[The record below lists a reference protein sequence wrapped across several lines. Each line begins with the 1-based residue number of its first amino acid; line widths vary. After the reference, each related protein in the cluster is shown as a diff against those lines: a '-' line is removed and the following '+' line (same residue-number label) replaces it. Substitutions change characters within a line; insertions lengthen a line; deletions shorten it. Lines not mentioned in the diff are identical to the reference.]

1 MSQFFFFSSKHPITG
16 GSYLSGELTP
26 GKVITTSEPAV
37 SLYYYSPLDSTR
49 DYPADRG
56 FSLFASFTPLL
67 PHPQDEEDEVVGVGT
82 AGCLTAIGKYLPR
95 QQHEA
100 FVPNC
105 GADFLNSSGVL
116 KSPNYPANY
125 SGNLRCRWTVYAPG
139 ATRMGIVVEVETEA
153 YFDKLF
159 VLRSEQEGCRP
170 LAKGGESIVLEEG
183 GESIVLKEG
192 RMSIVMEEG
201 GESFVLEEGM
211 MSIVME
217 EGGDS
222 IVVEEGGESTVLE
235 EGGESIVLEE
245 GGESIAL
252 EEGGVFYLSSNAFSV
267 YFFSDETVAAQGFRI
282 FWYAIEV

>member
-1 MSQFFFFSSKHPITG
+1 M
-16 GSYLSGELTP
+16 
-26 GKVITTSEPAV
+26 
-37 SLYYYSPLDSTR
+37 
-49 DYPADRG
+49 
-56 FSLFASFTPLL
+56 
-67 PHPQDEEDEVVGVGT
+67 GT
-82 AGCLTAIGKYLPR
+82 AGCLSAIGKYLPR

-116 KSPNYPANY
+116 VSPNYPANY

-183 GESIVLKEG
+183 GESI
-192 RMSIVMEEG
+192 
-201 GESFVLEEGM
+201 
-211 MSIVME
+211 
-217 EGGDS
+217 
-222 IVVEEGGESTVLE
+222 
-235 EGGESIVLEE
+235 
-245 GGESIAL
+245 AL

-267 YFFSDETVAAQGFRI
+267 YFFSDDTVAAQGFRI